1 MLADAD
7 NRNITV
13 LDAGF
18 LQGLFVK
25 PVHDEGVV
33 GQFAHLTDLFL
44 VLVNHQ
50 EVGAGRSQLLGQ
62 GGAKPPKADDTIGK
76 SFLL

>member
-44 VLVNHQ
+44 VLVKHQ